1 MALVVKNLPAIRGDT
16 SSIRGSGRSPG
27 EGDGNPLQY
36 AYLENSMN
44 RGAWQATDREVG
56 KNTTERLT
64 LSLSKK
70 QSLQLFIISLML
82 RDVSKLAFNK
92 KAWSQHSPSVPM
104 ECKMRR

>member
-16 SSIRGSGRSPG
+16 SSIRGLGRSPG
-27 EGDGNPLQY
+27 EGDGNPLHY
-36 AYLENSMN
+36 SYLENSMN
-44 RGAWQATDREVG
+44 RGAWQATDGEVG
-56 KNTTERLT
+56 KDTTERLT

-70 QSLQLFIISLML
+70 QSLQLFIISFML

-92 KAWSQHSPSVPM
+92 KVWSRSPRVPM